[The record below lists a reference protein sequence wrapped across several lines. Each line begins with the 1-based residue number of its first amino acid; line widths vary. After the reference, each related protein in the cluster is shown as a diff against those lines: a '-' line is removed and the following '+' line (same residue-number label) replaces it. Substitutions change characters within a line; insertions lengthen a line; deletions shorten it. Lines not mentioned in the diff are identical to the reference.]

1 MKIIMFRFNHCDIS
15 GVQGAYER
23 PSVGKYGNMVVRTH
37 SAFVVGLFELQ
48 LLHYEL
54 GISDFMTI
62 PSTLIP
68 VDGFETWRAAVSDSC
83 GKSPLPLVERV
94 SRHGCVLKP
103 MPPKIS

>member
-1 MKIIMFRFNHCDIS
+1 MKFQEYRVLTNDPPL
-15 GVQGAYER
+15 E
-23 PSVGKYGNMVVRTH
+23 NMVVRTH

-68 VDGFETWRAAVSDSC
+68 VDGFETWRAAVAIVVES
-83 GKSPLPLVERV
+83 LPY
-94 SRHGCVLKP
+94 HW
-103 MPPKIS
+103 

>member
-1 MKIIMFRFNHCDIS
+1 MLTNDPPL
-15 GVQGAYER
+15 E
-23 PSVGKYGNMVVRTH
+23 NMVV
-37 SAFVVGLFELQ
+37 SSFVQTPGLWWVLFELQ

-103 MPPKIS
+103 NAPKIS